1 MLNGPQII
9 LSLCLDIPSETVHSE
24 SCSVQTQ
31 ALLITNSIGNNNI
44 TTVLVI
50 AIIIII
56 NIMPEEQNI
65 KNLHS

>member
-50 AIIIII
+50 AIIII